1 MDISGPDSSLL
12 SDNPKA
18 EQSNNKKSKKNRLMI
33 DEEEEHGQIKD
44 DESNA
49 SSFKSSE
56 LSSSNRSVNRDS
68 KILEEQIRQEAAAKA
83 MQKDKLDMQK
93 RIMDSIL
100 SDDEDE
106 QD

>member
-1 MDISGPDSSLL
+1 
-12 SDNPKA
+12 
-18 EQSNNKKSKKNRLMI
+18 MI
-33 DEEEEHGQIKD
+33 EEEKENGQIKD

-56 LSSSNRSVNRDS
+56 LSSSNRSANRDS
-68 KILEEQIRQEAAAKA
+68 KILQEQLRQEAAAKA

-100 SDDEDE
+100 SDDEDD
-106 QD
+106 QDSSPN